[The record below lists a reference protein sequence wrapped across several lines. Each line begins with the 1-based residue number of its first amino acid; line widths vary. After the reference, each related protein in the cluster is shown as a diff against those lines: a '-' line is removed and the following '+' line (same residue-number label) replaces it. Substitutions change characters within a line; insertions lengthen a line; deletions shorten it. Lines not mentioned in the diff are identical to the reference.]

1 MSSIVC
7 IQIAHRLRS
16 PYSNIDQAAKRYNSF
31 FSITS
36 ASKLAYC
43 PNDLLSIDSFS
54 RGVVIPPENPDVC
67 AVLPLDFE
75 ETSLLIPIHA
85 FFSFA
90 LNY

>member
-1 MSSIVC
+1 MSSIVRIEITYC
-7 IQIAHRLRS
+7 LRS
-16 PYSNIDQAAKRYNSF
+16 PYVNIDQAAKRYNRF
-31 FSITS
+31 FRIPP
-36 ASKLAYC
+36 ASELTRC
-43 PNDLLSIDSFS
+43 PNDLLFIDSLS

-85 FFSFA
+85 FSYA